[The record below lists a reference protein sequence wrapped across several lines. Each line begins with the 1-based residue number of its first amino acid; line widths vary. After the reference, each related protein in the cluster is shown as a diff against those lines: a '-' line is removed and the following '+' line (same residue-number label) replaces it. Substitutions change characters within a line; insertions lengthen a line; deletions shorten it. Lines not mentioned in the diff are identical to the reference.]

1 MPSREFAEW
10 WAYLELTAKERQQAE
25 AAASARRR

>member
-25 AAASARRR
+25 AAARRK